1 MEINLNFVLLEE
13 LEETAESTGNVARIV
28 VVRGSL
34 DASFIPEEDWIQL
47 DSIE

>member
-1 MEINLNFVLLEE
+1 MDTNLNFFFLEE
-13 LEETAESTGNVARIV
+13 LDESGENSVAARIV

-34 DASFIPEEDWIQL
+34 DAGAIPQEDWIPL

>member
-13 LEETAESTGNVARIV
+13 LEEKAESPGEVARIV

-34 DASFIPEEDWIQL
+34 DASMIPAEDWIRL
-47 DSIE
+47 DAVE